1 MKGGGWNNPIYRM
14 KGGKPKR
21 REGVTKSNREEEAER
36 GKKNSTVWNEGEDS
50 IMILKYYLILYKY
63 KY

>member
-14 KGGKPKR
+14 KGGKPKL

-36 GKKNSTVWNEGEDS
+36 IKKLNCVEGGRGFHYDFKVLFN
-50 IMILKYYLILYKY
+50 IIQI
-63 KY
+63 